1 MTQSITGREMKL
13 GLILPNDEAAVNGQ
27 TLRFRE
33 LRDMAQ
39 LAEQVGFDSLWMPDH
54 LISRFPDKDE
64 RGFWETFTFLSGLAA
79 VTSRI
84 QLGPLVACTSFRS
97 PALLARMADSIDEIS
112 NGRFILGLGAG
123 GHEPEYRAFGYPF
136 DHRASRFEEALKI
149 IVPLL
154 REGHVDFEGKY
165 YQAHEAVLRPRGPS
179 KSGPPIWIGASRP
192 RMLEL
197 TARYADAWNRT
208 AKGFRADRIEAEYP
222 KLLEAC
228 QKVGRDPAT
237 IELTAS
243 VEAFLLSPGEQRTAD
258 MPEVTGIPEEI
269 AEMLHEF
276 AHVGVKHL
284 IVVSPSGIA
293 GLERFARVIEL
304 LDQGS

>member
-1 MTQSITGREMKL
+1 MKL

-33 LRDMAQ
+33 LREMAQ

-54 LISRFPDKDE
+54 LISRFPGEDE
-64 RGFWETFTFLSGLAA
+64 KGFWEAFTFLSGLAA

-84 QLGPLVACTSFRS
+84 QLGPLVACTSFRN

-136 DHRASRFEEALKI
+136 DHRASHFEEALQI

-154 REGHVDFEGKY
+154 REGYVDFEGHY
-165 YQAHEAVLRPRGPS
+165 YQAREAVLRPRGPS
-179 KSGPPIWIGASRP
+179 RSGPPIWIGASRP

-197 TARYADAWNRT
+197 TARYADAWNR
-208 AKGFRADRIEAEYP
+208 AASGYRADRIAAEYP
-222 KLLEAC
+222 RLLEAC
-228 QKVGRDPAT
+228 QKVGRDPVT

-243 VEAFLLSPGEQRTAD
+243 VETHLLSPGEQRTAD
-258 MPEVTGIPEEI
+258 APQVTGTPEEI
-269 AEMLHEF
+269 AEMLREF

-284 IVVSPSGIA
+284 IIISPSGVA
-293 GLERFARVIEL
+293 GVERFARVIEL